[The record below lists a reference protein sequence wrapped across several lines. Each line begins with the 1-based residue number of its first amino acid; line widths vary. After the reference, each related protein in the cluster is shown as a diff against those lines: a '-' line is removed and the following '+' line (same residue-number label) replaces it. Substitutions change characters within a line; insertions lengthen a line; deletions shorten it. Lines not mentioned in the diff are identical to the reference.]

1 MLPAVGFLSLI
12 TPASAPQPHATHGLA
27 HGSSWR
33 PPRARRTL
41 AGGLLAAMAVLLL
54 GFAIER
60 LRLGADDT
68 DLLARVAADARGTVD
83 SLAGELRAVAS
94 RANVAAAD
102 VTAAPT
108 DADAARA
115 LFDAARHALG
125 AAARGDAAFTVYG
138 AAGVPLAWSGRPSE
152 LPAQRVLGAEAL
164 FVTPGPIGPRLV
176 HLAPVIEVPSGR
188 RVGSVAA
195 ERVIASVGHDQQGVA
210 PTPAVLPTSLVPVTL
225 RPRYEGAG
233 ERPPA
238 HGFLVSDAAGAPLL
252 EGTVAPG
259 ALEDLRASYRGRTL
273 GAAFLAFAL
282 ALLVLAVPL
291 LERRDAAGSAPAH
304 VRTLLQLVGIIVLVR
319 LLLTAALGW
328 DAPGTAGEGPGGLD
342 GWLLRSPAEFLATA
356 IAWLA
361 VVAVVAP
368 SVERRR
374 LAARRERPPQW
385 PAFAAAQLL
394 AGVLLVGVLAWHHR
408 WIEALF
414 VLSDHDPLEFSL
426 HPFEAE
432 RLALVFGA
440 VVLHA
445 AALWTAVLTLRL
457 AGTWWRIRRSNRVRR
472 AGIAVAWM
480 TPLAVVL
487 LADVRTGADLPATL
501 LLLPAVVAVLAAG
514 AARYAAPRF
523 RRASQAARLV
533 ALFLALAAPAIVSQP
548 TMVALADQQAESVIA
563 GPLAQEALGHRDQL
577 RRQLQQSLAQIDELP
592 GLWELVQLPPP
603 RDGEPAPSDPAYL
616 VWSQTDLARL
626 RLTSSVEL
634 YAPDGALVSRFAL
647 NLPVEAA
654 ATAEWQEPACDW
666 DIFGEPLAGT
676 EDRVLLHAGR
686 GICPPNGGPA
696 ARPEGAIVVHVLLD
710 YGTLPFLAS
719 RNPYGDLLQSRGEVS
734 HHAHGRRIEFAMY
747 GWGRTPVFPTEGTPW
762 PISSE
767 LLARIYQ
774 SGREPLWETVEHGD
788 QRYRVLFLNDRSG
801 IYALGYLLPTP
812 VEHLISIAE
821 LLTLAGV
828 AYVLLLAGV
837 SLLASAGGYR
847 ANTARALLREVRGSF
862 YRKLFLAFVAAAVV
876 PVLALAVLT
885 RTFIATQMRDSIELA
900 ASRTASVA
908 KRVVDSVASQQRRGT
923 GAPPTLTDDIMVSVS
938 RVINE
943 DVNVYVGPRLV
954 ATSQRDL
961 FASGRLPI
969 RTPAEVYRAI
979 VLERQAGYVGEQAIG
994 TFPFVIAAAPVRE
1007 GEVRTI
1013 LTVPLALRQQEI
1025 EREVDALDRRVLLAT
1040 LCFIL
1045 LGAAIGYYMAERIAD
1060 PVNRLTRATRRIA
1073 RGDLDARIVTS
1084 SSDEL
1089 RRLVDAFNSMA
1100 ADLQRQRTEL
1110 ERTNRL
1116 AAWADMAR
1124 QVAHDI
1130 KNPLTPIQLS
1140 AEHLRRVHRDRG
1152 EPLSPVL
1159 DACVETILSQVRLL
1173 RQISAEFSSFA
1184 SSPVARLTPTA
1195 VNEVVDEV
1203 VQPYLTQPAGRV
1215 HIELSLA
1222 SDLPLVPIDRLLLG
1236 RALVNIV
1243 ENALHAMPGGGTL
1256 TVATRSG
1263 DGEIA
1268 VEVRDTGIGM
1278 DAEAM
1283 ARLFEPYFSTRAAG
1297 TGLGLTIAKRNVELN
1312 GGQIAVQSAAG
1323 QGTAVTLRF
1332 PTV

>member
-12 TPASAPQPHATHGLA
+12 TPASASQPHPTPGAARRRRWQH
-27 HGSSWR
+27 
-33 PPRARRTL
+33 PRARLTL
-41 AGGLLAAMAVLLL
+41 AGGLLAALTVLLV

-60 LRLGADDT
+60 LRLGSDDADF
-68 DLLARVAADARGTVD
+68 LARVAADVRGTVD
-83 SLAGELRAVAS
+83 DLSGELRAAAS
-94 RANVAAAD
+94 RANVRAAD

-108 DADAARA
+108 DAEAARA

-125 AAARGDAAFTVYG
+125 AAGRGDAAFTVYG

-176 HLAPVIEVPSGR
+176 HLAPVIELPSGR
-188 RVGSVAA
+188 RVGAVAA
-195 ERVIASVGHDQQGVA
+195 ERVIAAVRPDQHGVSAA
-210 PTPAVLPTSLVPVTL
+210 PAILPTSLVPVTV
-225 RPRYEGAG
+225 RPRYEGGG
-233 ERPPA
+233 ERPPT

-252 EGTVAPG
+252 EGAVARG
-259 ALEDLRASYRGRTL
+259 ALEDLRASYRRTTA
-273 GAAFLAFAL
+273 GAALLTLAL
-282 ALLVLAVPL
+282 VLLVLAVPL
-291 LERRDAAGSAPAH
+291 VERRDAPSSAPVRA
-304 VRTLLQLVGIIVLVR
+304 RTLLQLVGIVVLVR
-319 LLLTAALGW
+319 LLLSAALGW
-328 DAPGTAGEGPGGLD
+328 GAPAAEGPGGLD

-356 IAWLA
+356 LAWLA
-361 VVAVVAP
+361 AVALVAP

-374 LAARRERPPQW
+374 VAARHEHPPNW
-385 PAFAAAQLL
+385 PAFVAAQLL

-408 WIEALF
+408 WVEALF
-414 VLSDHDPLEFSL
+414 VLADHAPLEFSL
-426 HPFEAE
+426 HPFGAE
-432 RLALVFGA
+432 RLALAFGA
-440 VVLHA
+440 VALHA
-445 AALWTAVLTLRL
+445 AALWTAVLTLRV
-457 AGTWWRIRRSNRVRR
+457 AATWWRIRRSDRVRR
-472 AGIAVAWM
+472 AAVAVSWI

-487 LADVRTGADLPATL
+487 LADARAPAGVPATL
-501 LLLPAVVAVLAAG
+501 LLLPAAVAVLAAG
-514 AARYAAPRF
+514 AARYVAPRF

-533 ALFLALAAPAIVSQP
+533 ALFLALAAPAIVFHP
-548 TMVALADQQAESVIA
+548 TTVALADRQAEEVIA
-563 GPLAQEALGHRDQL
+563 GPLAQEALGHREQL
-577 RRQLQQSLAQIDELP
+577 RRQLQQSLAQIDQLP
-592 GLWELVQLPPP
+592 GLWDLVQLPPP
-603 RDGEPAPSDPAYL
+603 RDGEPAPSDHAYL

-634 YAPDGALVSRFAL
+634 YGADGALVSRFAL

-686 GICPPNGGPA
+686 GICPPMQRPLG
-696 ARPEGAIVVHVLLD
+696 RPEGAIVVHVLLD

-734 HHAHGRRIEFAMY
+734 HQAHGRRIEFAMY

-762 PISSE
+762 PISSG

-801 IYALGYLLPTP
+801 IYALGYLVPTP

-837 SLLASAGGYR
+837 SVLAALGGYR
-847 ANTARALLREVRGSF
+847 ATTARALLREVRGSF

-923 GAPPTLTDDIMVSVS
+923 GAPPTLTDDIMVSVG

-1025 EREVDALDRRVLLAT
+1025 EREIDALDRRVLLAT

-1084 SSDEL
+1084 SADEL

-1100 ADLQRQRTEL
+1100 ADLQRQRVEL

-1184 SSPVARLTPTA
+1184 SAPVARLAPTA

-1215 HIELSLA
+1215 HIDLSLA
-1222 SDLPLVPIDRLLLG
+1222 PDLPLVPLDRLLLG

-1243 ENALHAMPGGGTL
+1243 ENALHAMAGGGTL
-1256 TVATRSG
+1256 TVSTRRS
-1263 DGEIA
+1263 DEA
-1268 VEVRDTGIGM
+1268 LVVDVSDTGIGM

-1312 GGQIAVQSAAG
+1312 GGHIEVQSATG
-1323 QGTAVTLRF
+1323 QGTTVTLRF
-1332 PTV
+1332 PIS